1 MKNKSVSRETKQLSF
16 EILLIRAMMKKKKIT
31 AKMAAEKVNTSYSNI
46 TKVLTGV
53 LQSRSLLVRLHEM
66 IEND

>member
-1 MKNKSVSRETKQLSF
+1 MKNKNVSRETKQLSF
-16 EILLIRAMMKKKKIT
+16 EILFIRAMMKKKKIT

-53 LQSRSLLVRLHEM
+53 LQSRSLLERLYEM

>member
-1 MKNKSVSRETKQLSF
+1 MKNKNVSRETKQLSF
-16 EILLIRAMMKKKKIT
+16 EILFIRAMMKKKKIT

>member
-16 EILLIRAMMKKKKIT
+16 EILFIRAMMKKKKIT

>member
-1 MKNKSVSRETKQLSF
+1 MKNKIVSRETKQLSF
-16 EILLIRAMMKKKKIT
+16 EILFIRAMMKKKKIT

-53 LQSRSLLVRLHEM
+53 LQSRSLLERLYEM

>member
-16 EILLIRAMMKKKKIT
+16 EILFIRAMMKKKKIT

-53 LQSRSLLVRLHEM
+53 LQSRSLLVRLHE
-66 IEND
+66 

>member
-1 MKNKSVSRETKQLSF
+1 MKNKNVSRETKQLSF
-16 EILLIRAMMKKKKIT
+16 EILFVRAMMKKKKIT

-53 LQSRSLLVRLHEM
+53 LQSRSLLERLYEM